1 MFLLVLLK
9 KFLRLSVM
17 LTNRE
22 TVTAGEKYMCVCVN
36 VCVCVCVI
44 LYVYINKIYKY
55 KYININI

>member
-36 VCVCVCVI
+36 VCVCVCVRYLI
-44 LYVYINKIYKY
+44 CIYK
-55 KYININI
+55 